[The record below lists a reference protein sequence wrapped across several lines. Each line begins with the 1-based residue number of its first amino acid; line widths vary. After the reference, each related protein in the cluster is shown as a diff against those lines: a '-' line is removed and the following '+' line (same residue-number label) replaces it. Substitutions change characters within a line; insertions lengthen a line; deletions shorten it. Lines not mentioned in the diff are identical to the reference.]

1 MILIFSHNFIDEPT
15 NRVIDWLLFFNADFK
30 RINGDEFSPKNNF
43 TLDLVDCCLK
53 KDGQNFLNPN
63 DVSVVWFRR
72 WFNPRGK
79 LINYDGYK
87 LKKYNSD
94 EILLIEYY
102 EIFLENELKAYSKGI
117 FSLLNDKV
125 WLPDERMTRGGLNK
139 IDVLVKAKKIGLL
152 IPESIITSSK
162 TEVVNFLKVNES
174 LITKP
179 IFEVVPIVHKNDAIS
194 MLTKEVKME
203 DIEKFPDLFYPS
215 LFQKKVEKEFELR
228 VFIYKD
234 KIYSIAMF
242 TQNDEQTKVDFR
254 NINVEKPNRYVPFLL
269 PKSIEN
275 KLLILMNDVK
285 LNTGTLDLMVNDKN
299 EFIFLEINPIG
310 QFGMVS
316 IGGNFHI
323 EKMIAED
330 LIEYDENYD
339 RI

>member
-63 DVSVVWFRR
+63 DVSLVWFRR

-203 DIEKFPDLFYPS
+203 DIEKFPDIFYPS

-275 KLLILMNDVK
+275 KLLTLMNDVK

-316 IGGNFHI
+316 IGGNFQI

-339 RI
+339 RN

>member
-63 DVSVVWFRR
+63 DVSLVWFRR

-102 EIFLENELKAYSKGI
+102 EFFLENELKAYSKGI

-203 DIEKFPDLFYPS
+203 DIEKFPDIFYPS

-275 KLLILMNDVK
+275 KLLTLMNDVK

-316 IGGNFHI
+316 IDGNFHI
-323 EKMIAED
+323 EKMIAQD

-339 RI
+339 RN